1 MTRLPRQLEALAR
14 MLTYILCHR
23 PDEFGLVL
31 SEDGFVSIKR
41 LLQSLAAEPGWG
53 HIRRRHLEQLAA
65 LSQPPVLEI
74 VGDRIRGL
82 NPSPA
87 RLRRPLTGPPP
98 GLLYVAVPAKAH
110 GAVAE
115 HGLRPPPGQ
124 ELVLAAD
131 PESALKLGK
140 RRSPDPVL
148 VTVQARAA
156 AAAGIAFV
164 GYGDGFFLSAAP
176 LSREFVQVPPL
187 PKEPVKAKPKAKPA
201 EMEPPLPPFGALA
214 ADLAQALKKPAKAG
228 RRKDEP
234 AWKTAARRERRRRRP

>member
-1 MTRLPRQLEALAR
+1 MPRLPRQLEALAR

-31 SEDGFVSIKR
+31 SDDGFVSIRR

-53 HIRRRHLEQLAA
+53 HVRRHHLEQLAG
-65 LSQPPVLEI
+65 LSQPPAFEI

-82 NPSPA
+82 QPGPA

-98 GLLYVAVPAKAH
+98 SLLYVAIPPKAH
-110 GAVAE
+110 AAVAE
-115 HGLRPPPGQ
+115 QGLRPPPGQ

-131 PESALKLGK
+131 PETALKFGR

-148 VTVQARAA
+148 VTVQARVA
-156 AAAGIAFV
+156 AAAGIVFE
-164 GYGDGFFLSAAP
+164 GYGDGLFLSAAP
-176 LSREFVQVPPL
+176 LGREFVQVPPL
-187 PKEPVKAKPKAKPA
+187 PKEQGKARPKARPA
-201 EMEPPLPPFGALA
+201 EAEPPLPPFGALA

-234 AWKTAARRERRRRRP
+234 DWKAAARRERRRRRP